1 MYCIKQMRELVVRA
15 STKLN
20 VMDRIDIEI
29 NANIIWHILCES
41 NEELSIHDL
50 HKTSGLSVV
59 DIYISIGWLAREGK
73 IVFRRNNNANDY
85 YNYTSQR
92 FYF

>member
-1 MYCIKQMRELVVRA
+1 MYCIKQMRELVVSA

-50 HKTSGLSVV
+50 P
-59 DIYISIGWLAREGK
+59 
-73 IVFRRNNNANDY
+73 
-85 YNYTSQR
+85 
-92 FYF
+92 